1 MMIDEA
7 KDILKEQCRKYLKK
21 DIDSTTNLENLTAEY
36 ISTQLEIKRNTAS
49 SYLNKLWN
57 DKEIIKINTRP
68 VYYMDKL
75 VIYEKYKVDVDKFLF
90 DSIDDFKDYI
100 ASRKEIVRDP
110 FNKLIGHEG
119 SLYHQIEECKAAVT
133 YPPNGLPVLILG
145 DAGVGKSIFAQLMY
159 EYSIEKDIIPSDAP
173 FIILNCAEYA
183 DNQELLTGNLFGHM
197 KGSFT
202 GADSD
207 KKGLIEEADGGFLFL
222 DEVHRLSIKGQEKLF
237 LFMDK
242 GIYRRLGENTGYR
255 KSQVRFIFAT
265 TEKPDKT
272 FVETFLRRIPITVQI
287 PSLMMRGENER
298 IEMICRFFSEES
310 RHMGINIK
318 ISENVLNAFLNN
330 EFEGNV
336 GELKSIIKCVC
347 ANAFMENVKK
357 EEGEVEIKL
366 SHLPDK
372 LLKKYLSFTKEN
384 ATSKVNA
391 HSEIL
396 ISSDVKLDYNHL
408 FNKEFS
414 FKKLYNE
421 VFDLYEDLR
430 YENIDRSKFINSSF
444 VIINRYF
451 DKFFF
456 EINSFTDIDVRFEII
471 KRAVE
476 EAFEIIRRDYGF
488 KSYGN
493 TVLVLSHYI
502 YWRTRYGYLREKSDL
517 RKHSHEII
525 EFLQKSYS
533 KEYFI
538 VERLIKHI
546 EYALDVKIEN
556 EDRIIFVLYLKCINK
571 NFNIDEIRAL
581 IVAHGYSTA
590 SSIANVAN
598 RLIGEYVF
606 EAFDMPL
613 DLSIEKLVSEIK
625 DYINNIDTSKGII
638 ILVDMG
644 SLEKIYEALEDLSDG
659 VIGIINNITTQVAL
673 DTGFKILQGME
684 VEEIMEK
691 VTTNNR
697 FNYKIIM
704 PKKKRKRAIV
714 TTCISGLGT
723 ANKIKKLLIESA
735 GNSYKPNELSIIPCD
750 YASLKRDGVN
760 HYVFKSYQVLAI
772 LGTEDPDIPHIPYI
786 ALEDII
792 SGEYNEKPLLSIFDE
807 ASVEKINQRFIKLF
821 SLESVIEH
829 LTILNPNKVINYIE
843 NAINELERSIG
854 RRLSNGR
861 KISLYIH
868 LSCLIE
874 RIIQKSPITTYVN
887 IDEFKKC
894 HKDFIEL
901 TKKSFSVIED
911 AYNVELPISEIG
923 YIYDIVTAK

>member
-1 MMIDEA
+1 MMIDET
-7 KDILKEQCRKYLKK
+7 KDILREQCREYLKE
-21 DIDSTTNLENLTAEY
+21 DIDSTINLENLTAEY
-36 ISTQLEIKRNTAS
+36 ISTRLGVKRNTAS

-57 DKEIIKINTRP
+57 DKEIVKINTRP

-75 VIYEKYKVDVDKFLF
+75 IIYEKYNVDINKFLF
-90 DSIDDFKDYI
+90 DSIKDFKDYI
-100 ASRKEIVRDP
+100 VYRREIARDP
-110 FNKLIGHEG
+110 FNQLIGYEG
-119 SLYHQIEECKAAVT
+119 SLYHQIKECKAAVT

-145 DAGVGKSIFAQLMY
+145 DAGVGKSLFAQLMY
-159 EYSIEKDIIPSDAP
+159 EYSIEKDIISPDAP

-183 DNQELLTGNLFGHM
+183 DNQELLTGNLFGHV

-242 GIYRRLGENTGYR
+242 GIYRRLGENIGYR
-255 KSQVRFIFAT
+255 RSQVRFIFAT

-287 PSLMMRGENER
+287 PSLMMREKNER
-298 IEMICRFFSEES
+298 IEMICKFFLEES
-310 RHMGINIK
+310 RHMNINIK

-336 GELKSIIKCVC
+336 GELKSIIKYVC
-347 ANAFMENVKK
+347 ANAFMENAKK
-357 EEGEVEIKL
+357 EEEVEIKL

-372 LLKKYLSFTKEN
+372 LLKKYLLFTKGN
-384 ATSKVNA
+384 ATSNVNV
-391 HSEIL
+391 HSEML
-396 ISSDVKLDYNHL
+396 ISPDVELDYNHL
-408 FNKEFS
+408 FNREFS

-421 VFDLYEDLR
+421 VFNLYEDLR
-430 YENIDRSKFINSSF
+430 YENVDRSKFINSSF

-456 EINSFTDIDVRFEII
+456 EMNSFTDIDVRFEII
-471 KRAVE
+471 KKTVE
-476 EAFEIIRRDYGF
+476 EAFEIIGRDYGF
-488 KSYGN
+488 KSYGD
-493 TVLVLSHYI
+493 TTLVLSHYI
-502 YWRTRYGYLREKSDL
+502 YWRTRYGYLREESDL
-517 RKHSHEII
+517 QKHSHEII

-556 EDRIIFVLYLKCINK
+556 EDRIIFVLYLKCMNK

-598 RLIGEYVF
+598 RLIGEYIF
-606 EAFDMPL
+606 EAFDMPI
-613 DLSIEKLVSEIK
+613 DLSIEELVSEIK
-625 DYINNIDTSKGII
+625 NYINNIDTSKGII

-644 SLEKIYEALEDLSDG
+644 SLEKIYEALEDISDG

-684 VEEIMEK
+684 VEDIIEK

-697 FNYKIIM
+697 FNYRIIT

-723 ANKIKKLLIESA
+723 ANKIKKLLIESV
-735 GNSYKPNELSIIPCD
+735 GNLYKPNELSIIPCD

-760 HYVFKSYQVLAI
+760 HYVFKSYQVLSI
-772 LGTEDPDIPHIPYI
+772 LGTEDPNIPHIPYI
-786 ALEDII
+786 ALEDIV
-792 SGEYNEKPLLSIFDE
+792 SGEYNGNSLLNIFDE

-821 SLESVIEH
+821 SLENVIEH

-874 RIIQKSPITTYVN
+874 RLVQKSPISTYKD
-887 IDEFKKC
+887 IDEFEKC
-894 HKDFIEL
+894 HEDFIEL